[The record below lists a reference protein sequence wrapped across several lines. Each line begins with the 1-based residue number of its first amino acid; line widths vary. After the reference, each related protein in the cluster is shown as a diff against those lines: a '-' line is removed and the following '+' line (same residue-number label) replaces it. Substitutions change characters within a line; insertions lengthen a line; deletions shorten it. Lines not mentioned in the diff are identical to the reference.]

1 MPRYELDGET
11 WEIVQE
17 AQLLHLD
24 ASGKQTTRKFVSPDH
39 ASVQYTKL
47 IAAKEAVGWKQV
59 AGAPVSRG
67 ARSEV
72 DEPREPSLEQHI
84 IASLDDRDAY
94 AVYGDWYQTRQHPR
108 GELIALQLAEETRGE
123 DRKLHDVVVKHL
135 ARYKA
140 DLLGPLARHVASNG
154 QSPFVW
160 RNGFIQ
166 GLIFIGDDERPAD
179 IIRDV
184 LKHPSGRFLTSLEL
198 QLHDGNAICDAL
210 AELRGAR
217 ATMRDVHVRTGAML
231 AGLDVFTDM
240 PQLRTLSIATL
251 AEIALAKGEMR
262 AFAKLPAS
270 LEALHLRLGGTD
282 RESWDELA
290 PLFARDDL
298 DIRKLSVR
306 VPSLIDRILTAITE
320 GPFARR
326 VEELDFAF
334 TDPDAGMRAFLANRE
349 RFVKLV
355 EVTASLDR
363 ITLEA
368 RNGLKTFK
376 KVVDLRWDDLP
387 ELIGYDEDHFD
398 EVQE

>member
-39 ASVQYTKL
+39 AAVQYTKL
-47 IAAKEAVGWKQV
+47 IAEKEAAGWKQV
-59 AGAPVSRG
+59 VGAPVSRG
-67 ARSEV
+67 ARNDV

-84 IASLDDRDAY
+84 IDSLDDRDAY

-154 QSPFVW
+154 ESPFVW

-166 GLIFIGDDERPAD
+166 GLIFTADDERPAD
-179 IIRDV
+179 LIREV

-198 QLHDGNAICDAL
+198 QLHDGHAIRDAL
-210 AELRGAR
+210 AELGGAR
-217 ATMRDVHVRTGAML
+217 ATMRDVHIRTGATL
-231 AGLDVFTDM
+231 AGLGVFSEM
-240 PQLRTLSIATL
+240 PQLRTLSLATL
-251 AEIALAKGEMR
+251 AELALAPIEMR
-262 AFAKLPAS
+262 ALAKLPAS
-270 LEALHLRLGGTD
+270 VEALHIRLGGTD
-282 RESWDELA
+282 RDWWDELA
-290 PLFARDDL
+290 PLFVRDDL
-298 DIRKLSVR
+298 YIRKLSMR
-306 VPSLIDRILTAITE
+306 VPSLIDRILTAIAE

-326 VEELDFAF
+326 VEELDFAL
-334 TDPDAGMRAFLANRE
+334 TDPDAGMRAFLAHRE

-355 EVTASLDR
+355 KVTASLDR
-363 ITLEA
+363 ITVEA
-368 RNGLKTFK
+368 RNALKTVK
-376 KVVDLRWDDLP
+376 KVVDVRRDNLQ
-387 ELIGYDEDHFD
+387 EQIGYDEDHYD

>member
-1 MPRYELDGET
+1 MPRYVLDGET

-24 ASGKQTTRKFVSPDH
+24 ANGKQTTRKFVSPDH
-39 ASVQYTKL
+39 AAVQYTKL
-47 IAAKEAVGWKQV
+47 IAEKAAAGWKQV
-59 AGAPVSRG
+59 AGAVRV
-67 ARSEV
+67 ARNEV
-72 DEPREPSLEQHI
+72 EEPREPSLEQHI
-84 IASLDDRDAY
+84 IDNLDDRDAY
-94 AVYGDWYQTRQHPR
+94 AVYGDWYQTHQHPR

-140 DLLGPLARHVASNG
+140 DLLGPLARYVASNG
-154 QSPFVW
+154 ESPFVW

-166 GLIFIGDDERPAD
+166 GLVFTDDERPAE
-179 IIRDV
+179 IIRQV

-198 QLHDGNAICDAL
+198 QLHDGGAISDAL
-210 AELRGAR
+210 AELYGAR

-231 AGLDVFTDM
+231 AGFGVFTEM

-251 AEIALAKGEMR
+251 AEVALAKGEMR
-262 AFAKLPAS
+262 ALAKLPAS
-270 LEALHLRLGGTD
+270 LEALHVRLGGTH

-298 DIRKLSVR
+298 YIRELSMR
-306 VPSLIDRILTAITE
+306 VPSLIDRILTAIAE
-320 GPFARR
+320 GPFAPR
-326 VEELDFAF
+326 VESLDFAL

-363 ITLEA
+363 ITVEA
-368 RNGLKTFK
+368 RNALKTFK
-376 KVVDLRWDDLP
+376 KVIDVRWDDLA
-387 ELIGYDEDHFD
+387 EQIGYDEDHFD
-398 EVQE
+398 GVQE